1 MQARHLVINNSLVL
15 VLVLSN
21 YTYMIIS
28 LNKCIY
34 VCILDITIII
44 FDMSRLMFKYFI
56 RYIFVYII
64 IPDLSRNTDLDITI
78 TNNIVMRIKNVP
90 TPAVLDSNLLNK
102 PF

>member
-1 MQARHLVINNSLVL
+1 
-15 VLVLSN
+15 
-21 YTYMIIS
+21 
-28 LNKCIY
+28 
-34 VCILDITIII
+34 
-44 FDMSRLMFKYFI
+44 MSRLMFKYFI